1 MPFVLSTDNVRLI
14 TVLSAVPRLRLL
26 VELEVKREQ
35 LEADRESGR
44 LKAEYE
50 KASQLI
56 EVQKNDSSVTTI
68 YKNIAGDDD
77 VLRIMVL
84 IMSGM
89 SSSVD
94 KLQKYLSFWEKY
106 KHVWDYDKDAYIRR
120 YARSNRTLAAFES
133 DTQKYKDLQ
142 KEVQQ
147 EDSVT
152 NMNFISIDCTLL
164 KASIVSHCVSWQKK
178 FTTLLNEQALAE
190 LSSLHDFFSSSL
202 ARLDMA
208 PPNLEGLG
216 SSITLLR
223 QLQSSTAS
231 VEARFEPL
239 NLQYKLL
246 EKFEVTIKEEELS
259 RLSLLPAAW
268 QNFTTTL
275 VEAER
280 KLNDA
285 KKNMKKDLERAVVQF
300 DKEVA
305 TLREDFQN
313 NAPMNASN
321 FSFERALQIISEF
334 RERCN
339 SNANQEKILAQ
350 GMEIFELDKPDYKDL
365 AAVSSQLELLD
376 QVWQM
381 TREWDNMWNDWK
393 AGEFRTLRVETMDDA
408 AQKFS
413 RRVTK
418 LGKEIK
424 SWLVWQSLKET
435 VEKFKTM
442 MPLIQDLRSPALR
455 ERHWSQLMEEVGK
468 TFDYNSADFNLER
481 IFSLGLDQH
490 AELVANISGSAGK
503 ELMIE
508 QALISIKATFSCIL
522 VCSDASDGKTCG
534 WTSYRTRTAVIASS
548 AARRTS
554 SLRWMI
560 TLSPF
565 PR

>member
-554 SLRWMI
+554 SLRWMT